1 MKIRLFAFLS
11 ISILCGWNAFPQNI
25 LETGRSF
32 EFGPGKGKSFH
43 IPLKPEWGVL
53 TLRTRMKTTA
63 LVPGKDLGWMN
74 GRIPMSFHGKDG
86 KMVGGWPNVF
96 GYEGTRD
103 WTDCV
108 RDYPIPEGAVK
119 LDIGLHH
126 FGTEGTV
133 EFGPLTL
140 SVKRNRALKP
150 CNAPLPE
157 GFLHAGGSQLVATAT
172 GGSRSCATAQW
183 GEPSRR
189 ATISLSTAFSHGDQ
203 ADLVRNPKS
212 LVGK

>member
-1 MKIRLFAFLS
+1 MIVYHIRRIRAENAAQVSGMCYNARMENKQAFVLALLV
-11 ISILCGWNAFPQNI
+11 LCGWGALAQPVV
-25 LETGRSF
+25 LETHEPFTF
-32 EFGPGKGKSFH
+32 EPGKGKSFH
-43 IPLKPEWGVL
+43 VPLKPEWGVL
-53 TLRTRMKTTA
+53 TLRTRMKTTG

-119 LDIGLHH
+119 LNIGLHH

-150 CNAPLPE
+150 CNAPLP
-157 GFLHAGGSQLVATAT
+157 
-172 GGSRSCATAQW
+172 
-183 GEPSRR
+183 
-189 ATISLSTAFSHGDQ
+189 
-203 ADLVRNPKS
+203 
-212 LVGK
+212 